1 MENFTPYASSA
12 GGVLIGISA
21 SLLMF
26 LNGRVAGIS
35 GIVAGLF
42 TNPAMIEKAW
52 RFAFITGLILGG
64 LAYASFNPVEIMPR
78 ENMSTAILIVGGLL
92 VGFGTAMGGGCT
104 SGHGVCGMSRFSLRS
119 ILATF
124 TFLLSGII
132 TVYLVQHVI
141 GGAS

>member
-1 MENFTPYASSA
+1 MENFTPYASLA

-42 TNPAMIEKAW
+42 TNPSTTEKVW
-52 RFAFITGLILGG
+52 RFAFVFGLIAGG
-64 LAYASFNPVEIMPR
+64 LAYASIFPVNILPR
-78 ENMSTAILIVGGLL
+78 EGVNTTLLVAGGLL

-119 ILATF
+119 ILATL
-124 TFLLSGII
+124 TFLVSGIV

-141 GGAS
+141 GAAS